1 MRLFFYYALHSFKNQ
16 LKKLFKSW
24 FLIFFLVCFLVGG
37 GIGAGIAA
45 LEDAAEPSEETAAE
59 LEEALPEDDESAEED
74 ASKPSAVELLGLTT
88 TGVIEFFAGLVIL
101 IVYVVEI
108 LGADRN
114 GSKIFLP
121 ADVPLLFAAPM
132 KPTSVL
138 MFRLMTQL
146 GLALLASIYMV
157 FQLPNLI
164 LNAGLSLWQGLAIM
178 AAYALTII
186 SGKLI
191 QVLLYAVC
199 STHPQWKPMIRRGVY
214 VLLILI
220 AGGLILHLHTGS
232 FLQQGIRGIVTG
244 SVEAF
249 SVPWTRFIP
258 LWGWIKGFL
267 GSACSSDLSGSMI
280 YLGVTIL
287 GIVALIYL
295 IGHVKA
301 DFYEDAMA
309 QSEETAELLAKAQ
322 QEGGLYVS
330 RRKKDR
336 SDKLLRDGLSKGSGA
351 NIFFHKTMYNRRRFA
366 HLGFFTKTSE
376 TYLIAA
382 ILISLFLRFALDT
395 RTILPVVLTMA
406 GVAFFRSLGNPLDQ
420 DTRQSYFIL
429 IPEKTGWKLFWALLG
444 GCTNCLLDAL
454 IGMIP
459 AILILQANPLEAL
472 VWLPVIVSVDLFAT
486 IVGTFIDLS
495 IPIHTGKTIKQLV
508 QILFIY
514 FGLLPDIIV
523 IVICLALLHS
533 TTAAVLGTLIINVG
547 LGAIFFFLSVL
558 AIDHCFG
565 K

>member
-191 QVLLYAVC
+191 QVLLYTVC
-199 STHPQWKPMIRRGVY
+199 STHPQWKPMIRRG
-214 VLLILI
+214 
-220 AGGLILHLHTGS
+220 
-232 FLQQGIRGIVTG
+232 
-244 SVEAF
+244 
-249 SVPWTRFIP
+249 
-258 LWGWIKGFL
+258 
-267 GSACSSDLSGSMI
+267 C
-280 YLGVTIL
+280 
-287 GIVALIYL
+287 
-295 IGHVKA
+295 
-301 DFYEDAMA
+301 
-309 QSEETAELLAKAQ
+309 
-322 QEGGLYVS
+322 
-330 RRKKDR
+330 
-336 SDKLLRDGLSKGSGA
+336 
-351 NIFFHKTMYNRRRFA
+351 
-366 HLGFFTKTSE
+366 TS
-376 TYLIAA
+376 
-382 ILISLFLRFALDT
+382 
-395 RTILPVVLTMA
+395 
-406 GVAFFRSLGNPLDQ
+406 
-420 DTRQSYFIL
+420 
-429 IPEKTGWKLFWALLG
+429 
-444 GCTNCLLDAL
+444 C
-454 IGMIP
+454 
-459 AILILQANPLEAL
+459 
-472 VWLPVIVSVDLFAT
+472 
-486 IVGTFIDLS
+486 
-495 IPIHTGKTIKQLV
+495 
-508 QILFIY
+508 
-514 FGLLPDIIV
+514 
-523 IVICLALLHS
+523 
-533 TTAAVLGTLIINVG
+533 
-547 LGAIFFFLSVL
+547 
-558 AIDHCFG
+558 
-565 K
+565 